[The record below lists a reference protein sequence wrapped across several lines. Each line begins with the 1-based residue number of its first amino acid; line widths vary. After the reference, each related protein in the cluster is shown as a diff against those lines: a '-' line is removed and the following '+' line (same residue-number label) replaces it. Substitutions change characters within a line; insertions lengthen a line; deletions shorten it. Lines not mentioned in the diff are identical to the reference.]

1 MLSAAQDAERAVT
14 VGLGR
19 PRRVFM
25 FPLPENPSNFQLS
38 IHFFLQLA
46 VILLACRIVGW
57 MARRIGQPQV
67 VGEMICGVLLGPSLL
82 GAIAPNF
89 SAQLFPPHSTS
100 MTILYIGAQLGL
112 VLYMFCVGLEF
123 RGDLLRQ
130 KARSA
135 IFVSVSG
142 MVVPFALGAAIAVW
156 LADDHRLFAEKMT
169 TAQGILFMGAA
180 MSITAFPM
188 LARIIYEGG
197 LSNTHLGTLALA
209 AGSCD
214 DACAWCA
221 LAIVVAWFSGDPSL
235 AIMAVGGGVAYA
247 LMVLLGVRPFLAR
260 LGANAEKSR
269 SISATS
275 MAIVM
280 TLLMTCAW
288 ITDGIGIYAVFGAF
302 ILGAAMPRGFFSKE
316 LQRLI
321 EPVTTT
327 LLLPMFFV
335 YSGLNTKMGL
345 VDSPFLWAV
354 AMAVLAAACLGKGV
368 ACWSAARL
376 SGEPNR
382 DAVAIGSLMNARGL
396 MELILL
402 NIGLEHGIITPGLF
416 SIMVFMAIV
425 TTLSATPMFELV
437 LGKNGSPKRLAYIEA
452 NDRRSGE
459 KKSAAAGAGV
469 SAPVHAT

>member
-1 MLSAAQDAERAVT
+1 
-14 VGLGR
+14 
-19 PRRVFM
+19 M
-25 FPLPENPSNFQLS
+25 FVLPDNPSNFQLS

-46 VILLACRIVGW
+46 VILLSCRVVGW
-57 MARRIGQPQV
+57 LARRIGQPQV

-82 GAIAPNF
+82 GAVAPEF
-89 SAQLFPPHSTS
+89 SRALFPPHSTS
-100 MTILYIGAQLGL
+100 MTIIYIGAQLGL

-135 IFVSVSG
+135 VFVSVSG

-156 LADDHRLFAEKMT
+156 LADDTRLFAEQMT
-169 TAQGILFMGAA
+169 TAQGVLFMGAA

-221 LAIVVAWFSGDPSL
+221 LAIVVAWFSGDPNL
-235 AIMAVGGGVAYA
+235 ALLAVGGGVAYA
-247 LMVLLGVRPFLAR
+247 LTVLLGLRPLLVR
-260 LGANAEKSR
+260 LGAAAEKAH

-275 MAIVM
+275 MSIVM
-280 TLLMTCAW
+280 ILLMACAW

-302 ILGAAMPRGFFSKE
+302 VLGAAMPRGFFNKE

-321 EPVTTT
+321 EPLTTT

-345 VDSPFLWAV
+345 VDSPFLWGVTAV
-354 AMAVLAAACLGKGV
+354 VLLAACLGKGV
-368 ACWSAARL
+368 ACWAAARI

-402 NIGLEHGIITPGLF
+402 NIGLERGIITPGLF

-437 LGKNGSPKRLAYIEA
+437 LGRNGSPKRLAYIAANEA
-452 NDRRSGE
+452 RTAAGRAGRATPPT
-459 KKSAAAGAGV
+459 AAA
-469 SAPVHAT
+469 T

>member
-1 MLSAAQDAERAVT
+1 
-14 VGLGR
+14 
-19 PRRVFM
+19 M
-25 FPLPENPSNFQLS
+25 FPLPDIPSNFQLS

-82 GAIAPNF
+82 GMVAPNF

-197 LSNTHLGTLALA
+197 LTTRTLERLLA

-214 DACAWCA
+214 DACVVRWRLSSRGSAATRAW
-221 LAIVVAWFSGDPSL
+221 PSWPS
-235 AIMAVGGGVAYA
+235 AGVAYA
-247 LMVLLGVRPFLAR
+247 LVVLLGVPIWR
-260 LGANAEKSR
+260 LANAEKSR
-269 SISATS
+269 SISATPGHRDD
-275 MAIVM
+275 AVDD
-280 TLLMTCAW
+280 LRW

-302 ILGAAMPRGFFSKE
+302 ILGAAMPRGFFNKE

-345 VDSPFLWAV
+345 VDSPFLWTV
-354 AMAVLAAACLGKGV
+354 AIVVLVAACLGKGV

-402 NIGLEHGIITPGLF
+402 NIGLEQGIITPGLF

-437 LGKNGSPKRLAYIEA
+437 LGRNGSAKRLAYIA
-452 NDRRSGE
+452 AHDTR
-459 KKSAAAGAGV
+459 AAAAAASPPPSPV
-469 SAPVHAT
+469 LAAPAHSG

>member
-1 MLSAAQDAERAVT
+1 MLPASPT
-14 VGLGR
+14 
-19 PRRVFM
+19 
-25 FPLPENPSNFQLS
+25 NFQIS

-46 VILLACRIVGW
+46 VILLACRLVGW
-57 MARRIGQPQV
+57 LARRIGQPQV

-82 GAIAPNF
+82 GAVAPNL
-89 SAQLFPPHSTS
+89 SAGLFPPKSTS
-100 MTILYIGAQLGL
+100 MTVLYVGAQLGL

-142 MVVPFALGAAIAVW
+142 MIVPFLLGGLIAWW
-156 LADDHRLFAEKMT
+156 LADDVRLFAEKMT
-169 TAQGILFMGAA
+169 LAQGVLFMGAA

-221 LAIVVAWFSGDPSL
+221 LAIVVAWFSGDPNL
-235 AIMAVGGGVAYA
+235 AILAVGGGAAYA
-247 LMVLLGVRPFLAR
+247 LTVMLGLRPLLKR
-260 LGANAEKSR
+260 LGAAAEQKQA
-269 SISATS
+269 ISAGS

-288 ITDGIGIYAVFGAF
+288 ITDRIGIYAVFGAF
-302 ILGAAMPRGFFSKE
+302 ILGAAMPRGFFTKE
-316 LQRLI
+316 LQRII
-321 EPVTTT
+321 EPLTTT

-345 VDSPFLWAV
+345 VDTPFLWTV
-354 AMAVLAAACLGKGV
+354 AMVVLAAACLGKGI

-382 DAVAIGSLMNARGL
+382 DAIAIGALMNARGL

-402 NIGLEHGIITPGLF
+402 NIGLEHGIITQGLF

-425 TTLSATPMFELV
+425 TTLSATPVFELV
-437 LGKNGSPKRLAYIEA
+437 LGRNGSRKRMAYIEA
-452 NDRRSGE
+452 N
-459 KKSAAAGAGV
+459 AAREAAR
-469 SAPVHAT
+469 A

>member
-1 MLSAAQDAERAVT
+1 ML
-14 VGLGR
+14 
-19 PRRVFM
+19 
-25 FPLPENPSNFQLS
+25 PLNPTNFQIS

-46 VILLACRIVGW
+46 VILAACRVVGLL
-57 MARRIGQPQV
+57 AKRIGQPQV

-82 GAIAPNF
+82 GILAPEF
-89 SAQLFPPHSTS
+89 SAGLFPPKSTS
-100 MTILYIGAQLGL
+100 MTVLYVGAQIGL

-135 IFVSVSG
+135 VFVSVSG
-142 MVVPFALGAAIAVW
+142 MVVPFALGGVIALW
-156 LADDHRLFAEKMT
+156 LADDPRLFAEKMT
-169 TAQGILFMGAA
+169 SAQGVLFMGAA

-197 LSNTHLGTLALA
+197 LSNTHIGTLALA

-221 LAIVVAWFSGDPSL
+221 LAIVVAWFSGDPNL
-235 AIMAVGGGVAYA
+235 AILAVGGGTAYA
-247 LMVLLGVRPFLAR
+247 VAVLVGLRPLLKKLGTS
-260 LGANAEKSR
+260 AEKSGT
-269 SISATS
+269 ITPTA

-327 LLLPMFFV
+327 LFLPMFFV
-335 YSGLNTKMGL
+335 YSGLNTKLGL
-345 VDSPFLWAV
+345 VDTPYLWAV
-354 AMAVLAAACLGKGV
+354 AAVVLVAACLGKGV
-368 ACWSAARL
+368 ACWAAARI
-376 SGEPNR
+376 SGEPKR
-382 DAVAIGSLMNARGL
+382 ESVAIGALMNARGL

-402 NIGLEHGIITPGLF
+402 NIGLEHGIITQGMF

-437 LGKNGSPKRLAYIEA
+437 LGRNGSPKRLAYLEA
-452 NDRRSGE
+452 NARRVTEGADGNDTAVVE
-459 KKSAAAGAGV
+459 GRAA
-469 SAPVHAT
+469 

>member
-1 MLSAAQDAERAVT
+1 
-14 VGLGR
+14 
-19 PRRVFM
+19 M
-25 FPLPENPSNFQLS
+25 FALPDNPSNFQLS

-46 VILLACRIVGW
+46 VILLSCRVVGCL
-57 MARRIGQPQV
+57 ARRIGQPQV

-82 GAIAPNF
+82 GAVAPDL
-89 SAQLFPPHSTS
+89 SRALFPPHSTS
-100 MTILYIGAQLGL
+100 MTIIYIGAQLGL

-135 IFVSVSG
+135 VFVSVSG

-156 LADDHRLFAEKMT
+156 LADDTRLFAEQMT
-169 TAQGILFMGAA
+169 TTQGVLFMGAA

-221 LAIVVAWFSGDPSL
+221 LAIVVAWFSGDPNL
-235 AIMAVGGGVAYA
+235 ALLAVGGGVAYA
-247 LMVLLGVRPFLAR
+247 LTVLLGLRPLLAR
-260 LGANAEKSR
+260 LGAAAEKTR
-269 SISATS
+269 SISPTS
-275 MAIVM
+275 MSIVM
-280 TLLMTCAW
+280 ILLMACAW
-288 ITDGIGIYAVFGAF
+288 ITDGVGIYAVFGAF
-302 ILGAAMPRGFFSKE
+302 VLGAAMPRGFFNKE

-345 VDSPFLWAV
+345 VDSPFLWGVTAV
-354 AMAVLAAACLGKGV
+354 VLLAACLGKGV
-368 ACWSAARL
+368 ACWAAARI

-402 NIGLEHGIITPGLF
+402 NIGLERGIITPGLF

-437 LGKNGSPKRLAYIEA
+437 LGRNGSPKRLAYIAA
-452 NDRRSGE
+452 NETRTGAGRPGG
-459 KKSAAAGAGV
+459 ATPPTAGA
-469 SAPVHAT
+469 T

>member
-1 MLSAAQDAERAVT
+1 MLPPDPT
-14 VGLGR
+14 
-19 PRRVFM
+19 
-25 FPLPENPSNFQLS
+25 NFEIS

-46 VILLACRIVGW
+46 VILAACRFVG
-57 MARRIGQPQV
+57 MLAKRIGQPQV
-67 VGEMICGVLLGPSLL
+67 VGEMICGVLLGPSLM
-82 GAIAPNF
+82 GAIAPEF
-89 SAQLFPPHSTS
+89 SAGLFPPKSVS
-100 MTILYIGAQLGL
+100 MTVLYVGAQIGL

-135 IFVSVSG
+135 VFVSVSG
-142 MVVPFALGAAIAVW
+142 MLVPFALGGLIAMW
-156 LADDHRLFAEKMT
+156 LADDPRLFAEKMT
-169 TAQGILFMGAA
+169 TAQGVLFMGAA

-221 LAIVVAWFSGDPSL
+221 LAIVVAWFSGDPNL
-235 AIMAVGGGVAYA
+235 AILAVGGGAAYA
-247 LMVLLGVRPFLAR
+247 VTVLVGVRPFLKR
-260 LGANAEKSR
+260 LGTSAEQSGT
-269 SISATS
+269 ITPTS

-302 ILGAAMPRGFFSKE
+302 ILGAAMPRGFFGKE

-345 VDSPFLWAV
+345 VDTPFLWAV
-354 AMAVLAAACLGKGV
+354 AAVVLAAACLGKGV
-368 ACWSAARL
+368 ACWAAARI
-376 SGEPNR
+376 SGEPKR
-382 DAVAIGSLMNARGL
+382 ESVAIGALMNARGL

-402 NIGLEHGIITPGLF
+402 NIGLEQGIITPGLF

-437 LGKNGSPKRLAYIEA
+437 LGRHGSAKRRAFIEA
-452 NDRRSGE
+452 NAVQAADAAEDRTE
-459 KKSAAAGAGV
+459 AVAGKA
-469 SAPVHAT
+469 S

>member
-1 MLSAAQDAERAVT
+1 
-14 VGLGR
+14 
-19 PRRVFM
+19 M
-25 FPLPENPSNFQLS
+25 FALPDNPSNFQLS

-46 VILLACRIVGW
+46 VILLSCRVVGW
-57 MARRIGQPQV
+57 LARRIGQPQV

-82 GAIAPNF
+82 GAVAPDL
-89 SAQLFPPHSTS
+89 SRALFPPHSTS
-100 MTILYIGAQLGL
+100 MTIIYIGAQLGL

-135 IFVSVSG
+135 VFVSASG

-156 LADDHRLFAEKMT
+156 LADDTRLFAEQMT
-169 TAQGILFMGAA
+169 TSQGVLFMGAA

-221 LAIVVAWFSGDPSL
+221 LAIVLAWFSGDPNL
-235 AIMAVGGGVAYA
+235 ALLAVGGGVAYA
-247 LMVLLGVRPFLAR
+247 LAVLLGLRPLLIR
-260 LGANAEKSR
+260 LGAAAEKAR

-275 MAIVM
+275 MSIVM
-280 TLLMTCAW
+280 ILLMACAW

-302 ILGAAMPRGFFSKE
+302 VLGAAMPRGFFNKE

-345 VDSPFLWAV
+345 VDSPFLWGVTAV
-354 AMAVLAAACLGKGV
+354 VLLAACLGKGV
-368 ACWSAARL
+368 ACWAAARI

-402 NIGLEHGIITPGLF
+402 NIGLERGIITPGLF

-437 LGKNGSPKRLAYIEA
+437 LGRNGSPKRLAYIAANEA
-452 NDRRSGE
+452 RT
-459 KKSAAAGAGV
+459 AAGRAGL
-469 SAPVHAT
+469 ATPPTAGAT

>member
-1 MLSAAQDAERAVT
+1 MLPV
-14 VGLGR
+14 
-19 PRRVFM
+19 
-25 FPLPENPSNFQLS
+25 NPSNFQLS

-46 VILLACRIVGW
+46 VILLACRVVGW
-57 MARRIGQPQV
+57 LARRIGQPQV

-82 GAIAPNF
+82 GMVAPNF

-100 MTILYIGAQLGL
+100 MSILYVGAQLGL

-142 MVVPFALGAAIAVW
+142 MVVPFALGAAIAIW
-156 LADDHRLFAEKMT
+156 LADDQRLFAEKMT

-221 LAIVVAWFSGDPSL
+221 LAIVVAWFSGDPNL
-235 AIMAVGGGVAYA
+235 AIIAVGGGAAYA
-247 LMVLLGVRPFLAR
+247 LVVLFGLRPLLAR
-260 LGANAEKSR
+260 LGAAAERSK

-280 TLLMTCAW
+280 TLLMACAW

-302 ILGAAMPRGFFSKE
+302 ILGAAMPRGFFNKE

-345 VDSPFLWAV
+345 VDSPFLWTV
-354 AMAVLAAACLGKGV
+354 AIVVLVAACLGKGV

-402 NIGLEHGIITPGLF
+402 NIGLEQGIITPGLF

-437 LGKNGSPKRLAYIEA
+437 LGRNGSAKRLAYIA
-452 NDRRSGE
+452 AHDTR
-459 KKSAAAGAGV
+459 AAAAASPPPSPV
-469 SAPVHAT
+469 LAAPAHSG